1 MQTRIILTVGCVG
14 KTYLDKTYSN
24 VYDFDKHTLDYK
36 YDKTG
41 YEHLSNEEFKSIPN
55 RKINDGWFERY
66 MEDWCK
72 VIDSNQ
78 YDVVTGWLQ
87 QDCLNYLVDKGY
99 PVEVVVVDVGDYE
112 SVYKER
118 SQNRGNNEQYWT
130 NLRGYY
136 DKTLALYKDRKDIKV
151 TIFDRPYYL
160 SEYLAFSGILLEKAP
175 KLGDTY
181 VHKVIEKVDEAFRT
195 ETSFLSQDF
204 VNFYSHLVLT
214 ALYADIEFT
223 QEMVHDAWSV
233 VTYYK
238 DNLKLHPSMKPFEY
252 LTPEVQELDQPYV
265 EKLNEVLNYFKGL
278 KSIVEVSNANKQFN

>member
-1 MQTRIILTVGCVG
+1 MQTRLILTVGCVG
-14 KTYLDKTYSN
+14 KTHLDASYSN

-41 YEHLSNEEFKSIPN
+41 FEHLSNEEFKSLPN
-55 RKINDGWFERY
+55 RKINEGWFERY

-72 VIDSNQ
+72 VIDSGK
-78 YDVVTGWLQ
+78 YDVVTGWMQ

-112 SVYKER
+112 SIYKER

-136 DKTLALYKDRKDIKV
+136 DKTLELYKDRTDIKV
-151 TIFDRPYYL
+151 TIFDKPYYL
-160 SEYLAFSGILLEKAP
+160 SEYLAFSGIPLEKAHG
-175 KLGDTY
+175 LGDTY

-214 ALYADIEFT
+214 ALSADIEFT

-238 DNLKLHPSMKPFEY
+238 DSLKLHPSMKPFDY
-252 LTPEVQELDQPYV
+252 LTSEVQELDQPYV
-265 EKLNEVLNYFKGL
+265 EKLNEVLSYFKGL
-278 KSIVEVSNANKQFN
+278 RNLTRSER

>member
-1 MQTRIILTVGCVG
+1 MQTRLILTVGCVG
-14 KTYLDKTYSN
+14 KTHLDASYSN

-41 YEHLSNEEFKSIPN
+41 FEHLSNEEFKSLPN
-55 RKINDGWFERY
+55 RKINEGWFERY

-72 VIDSNQ
+72 VIDSGK
-78 YDVVTGWLQ
+78 YDVVTGWMQ

-112 SVYKER
+112 SIYKER

-136 DKTLALYKDRKDIKV
+136 DKTLELYKDRTDIKV
-151 TIFDRPYYL
+151 TIFDKPYYL
-160 SEYLAFSGILLEKAP
+160 SEYLAFSGIPLEKAHG
-175 KLGDTY
+175 LGDTY

-214 ALYADIEFT
+214 ALSANIEFT

-238 DNLKLHPSMKPFEY
+238 DSLKLHPSMKPFDY
-252 LTPEVQELDQPYV
+252 LTSEVQELDQPYV
-265 EKLNEVLNYFKGL
+265 EKLNEVLSYFKGL
-278 KSIVEVSNANKQFN
+278 RNLTRSER

>member
-1 MQTRIILTVGCVG
+1 MQTRLILTVGCVG
-14 KTYLDKTYSN
+14 KTHLDASYSN

-41 YEHLSNEEFKSIPN
+41 FEHLSNEEFKSLPN
-55 RKINDGWFERY
+55 RKINEGWFERY

-72 VIDSNQ
+72 VIDSGK
-78 YDVVTGWLQ
+78 YDVVTGWMQ

-112 SVYKER
+112 SIYKER

-136 DKTLALYKDRKDIKV
+136 DKTLELYKDRTDIKV
-151 TIFDRPYYL
+151 TIFDKPYYL
-160 SEYLAFSGILLEKAP
+160 SEYLAFSGIPLEKAHG
-175 KLGDTY
+175 LGDTY

-214 ALYADIEFT
+214 ALSADIEFT

-238 DNLKLHPSMKPFEY
+238 DSSKLHSSMKPFDY
-252 LTPEVQELDQPYV
+252 LTLEVQELDQPYV
-265 EKLNEVLNYFKGL
+265 DKLNEVLTYFKGL
-278 KSIVEVSNANKQFN
+278 RKLAKSED

>member
-214 ALYADIEFT
+214 ALSADIEFT

-278 KSIVEVSNANKQFN
+278 KSIIEVSNANKQFN

>member
-1 MQTRIILTVGCVG
+1 MKTRLILTVGCVG
-14 KTYLDKTYSN
+14 KTHLDKTYSN

-41 YEHLSNEEFKSIPN
+41 FEHLSNEEFKGLPN
-55 RKINDGWFERY
+55 RKINEGWFERY

-72 VIDSNQ
+72 VIDSGK
-78 YDVVTGWLQ
+78 YDVVTGWMQ
-87 QDCLNYLVDKGY
+87 QDCLNYLVNKGY

-112 SVYKER
+112 SIYKER

-136 DKTLALYKDRKDIKV
+136 DKTLELYKDRTDIKV
-151 TIFDRPYYL
+151 TIFDKPYYL
-160 SEYLAFSGILLEKAP
+160 SEYLAFSGIPLEKAHG
-175 KLGDTY
+175 LGDTY

-214 ALYADIEFT
+214 ALSADIEFT

-233 VTYYK
+233 VIYYK
-238 DNLKLHPSMKPFEY
+238 DSSKLHPSMKPFDY

-265 EKLNEVLNYFKGL
+265 DKLNEVLGYFKGL
-278 KSIVEVSNANKQFN
+278 RNLVKEKN

>member
-14 KTYLDKTYSN
+14 KTYLDQHYSN

-41 YEHLSNEEFKSIPN
+41 FEHLSNEEFKSIPN
-55 RKINDGWFERY
+55 RKVNDSWFERY

-72 VIDSNQ
+72 VIDSGK
-78 YDVVTGWLQ
+78 YDVVTGWMQ

-99 PVEVVVVDVGDYE
+99 PVEVVVVDVGEYE
-112 SVYKER
+112 SIYRER

-136 DKTLALYKDRKDIKV
+136 DKTLALYKDRTDIKV
-151 TIFDRPYYL
+151 TIFDKPYYL
-160 SEYLAFSGILLEKAP
+160 SEYLAFSGVLLEKAP

-181 VHKVIEKVDEAFRT
+181 VHKVIEKVDSAFRT
-195 ETSFLSQDF
+195 ENSSLSQDF

-214 ALYADIEFT
+214 ALSANIEFT
-223 QEMVHDAWSV
+223 KEMVHDAWSV

-238 DNLKLHPSMKPFEY
+238 DSSKLHPSMKPFDY
-252 LTPEVQELDQPYV
+252 LTSEVQELDQPYV
-265 EKLNEVLNYFKGL
+265 ERLNEVLKYFKGL
-278 KSIVEVSNANKQFN
+278 RNLTRGEG

>member
-1 MQTRIILTVGCVG
+1 MQTRLILTVGCVG
-14 KTYLDKTYSN
+14 KTHLDASYSN

-41 YEHLSNEEFKSIPN
+41 FEHLSNEEFKSLPN
-55 RKINDGWFERY
+55 RKINEGWFERY

-72 VIDSNQ
+72 VIDSGK
-78 YDVVTGWLQ
+78 YDVVTGWMQ

-112 SVYKER
+112 SIYKER

-136 DKTLALYKDRKDIKV
+136 DKTLELYKDRTDIKV
-151 TIFDRPYYL
+151 TIFDKPYYL
-160 SEYLAFSGILLEKAP
+160 SEYLAFSGIPLEKAHG
-175 KLGDTY
+175 LGDTY

-195 ETSFLSQDF
+195 ETSFLPQDF

-214 ALYADIEFT
+214 ALSADIEFI

-233 VTYYK
+233 ATYYK
-238 DNLKLHPSMKPFEY
+238 DSLKLHPSMKPFDY
-252 LTPEVQELDQPYV
+252 LTSEVQELDQPYV
-265 EKLNEVLNYFKGL
+265 EKLNEVLSYFKGL
-278 KSIVEVSNANKQFN
+278 RNLTRSER